1 LPITAHD
8 SSSSLSSFVLL
19 PDSFGDIYAGE
30 KFSAYIA
37 VVNGFA
43 NTPFYQVSLAVRLQT
58 GSSVIDLIDQ
68 REAQNPNGNSKPT
81 APKTLNFND
90 SSDVVVQHVLNE
102 LGSHTLRVSVQYLPS
117 PSSEPKTLRKFY
129 RFSVLQPMLVTTTVF
144 EVNNRP
150 MVQCQVVNT
159 TKTPLYIEEVCLYFL
174 LLTACLLFLFSFRS
188 QTISRP
194 G

>member
-1 LPITAHD
+1 MPITAHD